1 MNREAIYQALFD
13 KLATVPGLKTKSR
26 KLKHWTDVPASE
38 QPALFQA
45 QRSEMAATSSG
56 GTAIRWTM
64 NVDVYVYVKTSA
76 GTPPATQLN
85 NILDA
90 IETALAPDNPIKNT
104 NTLGGLVVHCRI
116 DGMVET
122 DEGNLGDQAVAII
135 PVVIFLA

>member
-13 KLATVPGLKTKSR
+13 KLAIVPGLKTKSR
-26 KLKHWTDVPASE
+26 KLKHWTDVPAAQ

-45 QRSEMAATSSG
+45 QRSESAVTTN
-56 GTAIRWTM
+56 GTATRWTL
-64 NVDVYVYVKTSA
+64 NVDVYVYVNTAGSTS
-76 GTPPATQLN
+76 PATKLN
-85 NILDA
+85 NLLDA
-90 IETALAPDNPIKNT
+90 IETALAPDNPIRNT

-116 DGMVET
+116 DGTVET

>member
-13 KLATVPGLKTKSR
+13 KLATVPALKTKSR
-26 KLKHWTDVPASE
+26 KLRHWTDVQGIE

-45 QRSEMAATSSG
+45 QRSESAATTN
-56 GTAIRWTM
+56 GTATRWTL
-64 NVDVYVYVKTSA
+64 NVDVYVYVKTTGGNFA
-76 GTPPATQLN
+76 PATQLN

-90 IETALAPDNPIKNT
+90 IETALAPDNPIRNT

-116 DGMVET
+116 DGTVET

>member
-13 KLATVPGLKTKSR
+13 KLAAVPGLKTKSR
-26 KLKHWTDVPASE
+26 KLRHWTDVPAAE

-45 QRSEMAATSSG
+45 QGSQSAVTTS
-56 GTAIRWTM
+56 GTATRWTL
-64 NVDVYVYVKTSA
+64 NADIYVYVKTMGAAS
-76 GTPPATQLN
+76 PATQLN
-85 NILDA
+85 NMLDA

-116 DGMVET
+116 DGTVET